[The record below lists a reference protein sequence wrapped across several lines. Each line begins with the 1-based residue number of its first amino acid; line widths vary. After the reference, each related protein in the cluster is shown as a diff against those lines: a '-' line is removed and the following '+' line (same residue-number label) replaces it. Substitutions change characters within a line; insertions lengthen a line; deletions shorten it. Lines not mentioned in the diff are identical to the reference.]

1 MAILTSPGV
10 NVSEFNLTTA
20 VPGVSTSVGGFAGH
34 FAWGPADQLTTVI
47 SEVDLVNQFG
57 KPSTSNAGDFFTAAN
72 FLSYANN
79 LTNVR
84 VVSQLKFTGT
94 IGATGVTATNFGL
107 TGATGIAVGMPVYG
121 PAMPN
126 NARITAIAG
135 STGFTLSA
143 GATGAIGSTGITFV
157 QTGANSIVNSGVTTA
172 LVKNQTAY
180 LANSPYSGVGPW
192 IAKYPGILGDAL
204 SVYTVDAGNYGG
216 ATGAIAG
223 GTSTIGSY
231 FATAP
236 STSTFATSK
245 GATGALDEVHILV
258 VDDNGAIS
266 GTAGTVLEK
275 YQFLSKFSDAISDSG
290 TTNYYA
296 NVINNQSKYIW
307 WNAAPTTADTTNTAW
322 GTATSGFVSTAKFR
336 QIATTWAADTETA
349 ASLSGGQDDYSTS
362 VINNNNGYNLFNSD
376 SVTVDLL
383 MAGREGA
390 TTVKALVGIA
400 NSRKD
405 CVVFFSPLQ
414 ADVVNNSGGDSAVST
429 ALVTYMTT
437 TVNPNS
443 SYAFM
448 DSNWKYQYDKYN
460 DVFRWIPL
468 NGDIAGLCARTDQT
482 NDPWYSPAGY
492 NRGVIK
498 NVIKLAWNP
507 AQAYRDALYSVG
519 INPVISQPGLGT
531 VLFGDKTALAR
542 PSAFDRINVRR
553 LFITLE
559 KSISAAAKF
568 SLFELNNASTRA
580 QFVGLVEPFLR
591 TVKGRNGITDFKVVC
606 DTTNN
611 TPQVID
617 ANQFVGDIYIKPARS
632 INYIQLNFVAVA
644 TGVEFNTVVG
654 QF

>member
-34 FAWGPADQLTTVI
+34 FAWGPANEITQVS
-47 SEVDLVNQFG
+47 SEVDLVNRFG
-57 KPSTSNAGDFFTAAN
+57 QPNQSNYEDFFTAAN
-72 FLSYANN
+72 FLAYANN
-79 LTNVR
+79 LSVVR
-84 VVSQLKFTGT
+84 M
-94 IGATGVTATNFGL
+94 ATA
-107 TGATGIAVGMPVYG
+107 AK
-121 PAMPN
+121 
-126 NARITAIAG
+126 NAC
-135 STGFTLSA
+135 A
-143 GATGAIGSTGITFV
+143 GATSALVQNSTEYYQGASGAILNA
-157 QTGANSIVNSGVTTA
+157 GA
-172 LVKNQTAY
+172 
-180 LANSPYSGVGPW
+180 W
-192 IAKYPGILGDAL
+192 IAKYPGTMGNAL
-204 SVYTVDAGNYGG
+204 SVYTLDSGNIGG
-216 ATGAIAG
+216 ATGPIAG
-223 GTSTIGSY
+223 ATGVTIKSVFAGATGLATSA
-231 FATAP
+231 FATAN
-236 STSTFATSK
+236 
-245 GATGALDEVHILV
+245 GATGAKDEMHVLV
-258 VDDNGAIS
+258 VDGTGAIS

-275 YQFLSKFSDAISDSG
+275 YQYLSKFSDATSDSG
-290 TTNYYA
+290 DTNYYA
-296 NVINNQSKYIW
+296 NVINQKSPYIW
-307 WNAAPTTADTTNTAW
+307 FNNVPGATGSGTVAW
-322 GTATSGFVSTAKFR
+322 GTATSAFTNTATFK
-336 QIATTWAADTETA
+336 QMAVNEGNDTLKGA
-349 ASLSGGQDDYSTS
+349 LDDYTTTVDYS
-362 VINNNNGYNLFNSD
+362 LFNTD
-376 SVTVDLL
+376 TVNVDLL
-383 MAGREGA
+383 MAGNGGQ
-390 TTVKALVGIA
+390 TVVTNLLSIV

-405 CVVFFSPLQ
+405 CVVFFSPLK
-414 ADVVNNSGGDSAVST
+414 ANVVSNSGSETS

-448 DSNWKYQYDKYN
+448 DSGWKYQYDKYN
-460 DVFRWIPL
+460 NLFRWVPL

-507 AQAYRDALYSVG
+507 NQANRDSLYSVG

-568 SLFELNNASTRA
+568 SLFELNNVSTRA
-580 QFVGLVEPFLR
+580 QFVNLVEPFLR
-591 TVKGRNGITDFKVVC
+591 TVQGRNGITDFKVVC

>member
-34 FAWGPADQLTTVI
+34 FAWGPASEITQIT
-47 SEVDLVNQFG
+47 SEVDLVNRFG
-57 KPSTSNAGDFFTAAN
+57 KPNVDNYEDFFTAAN
-72 FLSYANN
+72 FLAYANN
-79 LTNVR
+79 LSVVR
-84 VVSQLKFTGT
+84 M
-94 IGATGVTATNFGL
+94 A
-107 TGATGIAVGMPVYG
+107 
-121 PAMPN
+121 
-126 NARITAIAG
+126 NAAKNAC
-135 STGFTLSA
+135 A
-143 GATGAIGSTGITFV
+143 GATSALVPNSTVYYQGA
-157 QTGANSIVNSGVTTA
+157 SGVILNA
-172 LVKNQTAY
+172 GA
-180 LANSPYSGVGPW
+180 W
-192 IAKYPGILGDAL
+192 IAKYPGKMGNAL
-204 SVYTVDAGNYGG
+204 SVYTLDSGNIGG
-216 ATGAIAG
+216 ATGPIAG
-223 GTSTIGSY
+223 ATGVTIKSVFAGATGLATSA
-231 FATAP
+231 FAT
-236 STSTFATSK
+236 TK
-245 GATGALDEVHILV
+245 GATGAKDEMHVLV
-258 VDDNGAIS
+258 VDGTGAIS

-275 YQFLSKFSDAISDSG
+275 YQYLSKFSDALSDAG
-290 TTNYYA
+290 DTNYYV
-296 NVINNQSKYIW
+296 NVINQKSPYIW
-307 WNAAPTTADTTNTAW
+307 FNNVPGATGSGTVAW
-322 GTATSGFVSTAKFR
+322 GTATSAFTNTATFK
-336 QIATTWAADTETA
+336 QMAANEGNDTLTGA
-349 ASLSGGQDDYSTS
+349 LDDYTTTVDYS
-362 VINNNNGYNLFNSD
+362 LFNTD
-376 SVTVDLL
+376 TVNVDLL
-383 MAGREGA
+383 MAGNGGQ
-390 TTVKALVGIA
+390 TVVTSLVSLA

-405 CVVFFSPLQ
+405 CVAFFSPLK
-414 ADVVNNSGGDSAVST
+414 ASVVSNSGNETS

-448 DSNWKYQYDKYN
+448 DSGWKYQYDKYN
-460 DVFRWIPL
+460 NLFRWVPL

-482 NDPWYSPAGY
+482 NDPWFSPAGY

-507 AQAYRDALYSVG
+507 TQANRDSLYSVG
-519 INPVISQPGLGT
+519 VNPVISQPGLGT

-568 SLFELNNASTRA
+568 SLFELNNVSTRA
-580 QFVGLVEPFLR
+580 QFVNLVEPFLR
-591 TVKGRNGITDFKVVC
+591 TVQGRNGITDFKVVC

>member
-34 FAWGPADQLTTVI
+34 FAWGPAGEITQVT
-47 SEVDLVNQFG
+47 SEVDLVNRFG
-57 KPSTSNAGDFFTAAN
+57 KPNENNYEDFFTAAN
-72 FLSYANN
+72 FLAYANN
-79 LTNVR
+79 LLVVR
-84 VVSQLKFTGT
+84 
-94 IGATGVTATNFGL
+94 
-107 TGATGIAVGMPVYG
+107 
-121 PAMPN
+121 
-126 NARITAIAG
+126 
-135 STGFTLSA
+135 
-143 GATGAIGSTGITFV
+143 GATGAKNACAGATSALVPNSTVYYGSTGPILNA
-157 QTGANSIVNSGVTTA
+157 GA
-172 LVKNQTAY
+172 
-180 LANSPYSGVGPW
+180 W
-192 IAKYPGILGDAL
+192 IAKYPGTMGNAL
-204 SVYTVDAGNYGG
+204 SVYTLDSGNIGG
-216 ATGAIAG
+216 ATGPIAG
-223 GTSTIGSY
+223 ATGVTIKSVFAGATGLATSA
-231 FATAP
+231 FAT
-236 STSTFATSK
+236 TK
-245 GATGALDEVHILV
+245 GATGAKDEMHVLV
-258 VDDNGAIS
+258 VDGTGVIS
-266 GTAGTVLEK
+266 GTAGTVLER
-275 YQFLSKFSDAISDSG
+275 YQYLSKFSDAIGDSG
-290 TTNYYA
+290 DTNYYV
-296 NVINNQSKYIW
+296 NVINQKSPYIW
-307 WNAAPTTADTTNTAW
+307 FNNVPGATGSGTVAW
-322 GTATSGFVSTAKFR
+322 GTATSAFTNTATFK
-336 QIATTWAADTETA
+336 QMAANEGNDTLKGA
-349 ASLSGGQDDYSTS
+349 LDDYTTTVDYS
-362 VINNNNGYNLFNSD
+362 LFNTD
-376 SVTVDLL
+376 TVNVDLL
-383 MAGREGA
+383 MAGNGGQ
-390 TTVKALVGIA
+390 TVVTSLVSLA

-405 CVVFFSPLQ
+405 CVVFFSPLK
-414 ADVVNNSGGDSAVST
+414 ANVVSNSGSETST
-429 ALVTYMTT
+429 LVTYMTT

-448 DSNWKYQYDKYN
+448 DSGWKYQYDKYN
-460 DVFRWIPL
+460 NLFRWVPL

-507 AQAYRDALYSVG
+507 TQANRDSLYSVG

-568 SLFELNNASTRA
+568 SLFELNNVSTRA

-644 TGVEFNTVVG
+644 TGVDFKTVVG

>member
-34 FAWGPADQLTTVI
+34 FAWGPASEITQVT
-47 SEVDLVNQFG
+47 SEVDLVNRFG
-57 KPSTSNAGDFFTAAN
+57 KPNVDNYEDFFTAAN
-72 FLSYANN
+72 FLAYANN
-79 LTNVR
+79 LSVVR
-84 VVSQLKFTGT
+84 M
-94 IGATGVTATNFGL
+94 A
-107 TGATGIAVGMPVYG
+107 
-121 PAMPN
+121 
-126 NARITAIAG
+126 NAAKNAC
-135 STGFTLSA
+135 A
-143 GATGAIGSTGITFV
+143 GATSALVPNSTAYYQGA
-157 QTGANSIVNSGVTTA
+157 SGVILNA
-172 LVKNQTAY
+172 GA
-180 LANSPYSGVGPW
+180 W
-192 IAKYPGILGDAL
+192 IAKYPGKMGNAL
-204 SVYTVDAGNYGG
+204 SVYTLDSGNIGG
-216 ATGAIAG
+216 ATGPIAG
-223 GTSTIGSY
+223 ATGVTIKSVFAGATGLATSA
-231 FATAP
+231 FAT
-236 STSTFATSK
+236 TK
-245 GATGALDEVHILV
+245 GATGAKDEMHVLV
-258 VDDNGAIS
+258 VDGTGAIS

-275 YQFLSKFSDAISDSG
+275 YQYLSKFSDALSDAG
-290 TTNYYA
+290 DTNYYV
-296 NVINNQSKYIW
+296 NVINQKSPYIW
-307 WNAAPTTADTTNTAW
+307 FNNVPGATGSGTVAW
-322 GTATSGFVSTAKFR
+322 GTATSAFTNTATFK
-336 QIATTWAADTETA
+336 QMAANEGNDTLTGA
-349 ASLSGGQDDYSTS
+349 LDDYTTTVDYS
-362 VINNNNGYNLFNSD
+362 LFNTD
-376 SVTVDLL
+376 TVNVDLL
-383 MAGREGA
+383 MAGNGGQ
-390 TTVKALVGIA
+390 TVVTSLVSLA

-405 CVVFFSPLQ
+405 CVAFFSPLK
-414 ADVVNNSGGDSAVST
+414 ASVVSNSGNETS

-448 DSNWKYQYDKYN
+448 DSGWKYQYDKYN
-460 DVFRWIPL
+460 NLFRWVPL

-507 AQAYRDALYSVG
+507 TQANRDSLYSVG
-519 INPVISQPGLGT
+519 VNPVISQPGLGT

-568 SLFELNNASTRA
+568 SLFELNNVSTRA
-580 QFVGLVEPFLR
+580 QFVNLVEPFLR
-591 TVKGRNGITDFKVVC
+591 TVQGRNGITDFKVVC

>member
-34 FAWGPADQLTTVI
+34 FAWGPAGEITQVT
-47 SEVDLVNQFG
+47 SEVDLVNRFG
-57 KPSTSNAGDFFTAAN
+57 KPNVDNYEDFFTAAN
-72 FLSYANN
+72 FLAYGNN
-79 LTNVR
+79 LLVVR
-84 VVSQLKFTGT
+84 
-94 IGATGVTATNFGL
+94 
-107 TGATGIAVGMPVYG
+107 
-121 PAMPN
+121 
-126 NARITAIAG
+126 
-135 STGFTLSA
+135 
-143 GATGAIGSTGITFV
+143 GATGAKNACAGATSVLVPNSTAYY
-157 QTGANSIVNSGVTTA
+157 QGASGVITNA
-172 LVKNQTAY
+172 GA
-180 LANSPYSGVGPW
+180 W
-192 IAKYPGILGDAL
+192 IAKYPGKMGNAL
-204 SVYTVDAGNYGG
+204 SVYTLDSGNIGG
-216 ATGAIAG
+216 ATGPIAG
-223 GTSTIGSY
+223 ATGVTIKSVFAGATGLATSA
-231 FATAP
+231 FAT
-236 STSTFATSK
+236 TK
-245 GATGALDEVHILV
+245 GATGAKDEMHVLV
-258 VDDNGAIS
+258 VDGTGAIS

-275 YQFLSKFSDAISDSG
+275 YQYLSKFSDAISDSG
-290 TTNYYA
+290 DTNYYV
-296 NVINNQSKYIW
+296 NVINQKSPYIW
-307 WNAAPTTADTTNTAW
+307 FNNVPGATGSGVAW
-322 GTATSGFVSTAKFR
+322 GTATSAFTNTATFK
-336 QIATTWAADTETA
+336 QMA
-349 ASLSGGQDDYSTS
+349 ASDGNDTLTGALDDYTTTVDYS
-362 VINNNNGYNLFNSD
+362 LFTDTVN
-376 SVTVDLL
+376 VDLL
-383 MAGREGA
+383 MAGNGGQ
-390 TTVKALVGIA
+390 TVVTSLVSLA

-405 CVVFFSPLQ
+405 CVVFFSPLK
-414 ADVVNNSGGDSAVST
+414 ANVVSNSGSETS

-448 DSNWKYQYDKYN
+448 DSGWKYQYDKYN
-460 DVFRWIPL
+460 NLFRWVPL

-507 AQAYRDALYSVG
+507 TQANRDSLYSVG

-568 SLFELNNASTRA
+568 SLFELNNVSTRA
-580 QFVGLVEPFLR
+580 QFVNLVEPFLR
-591 TVKGRNGITDFKVVC
+591 TVQGRNGITDFKVVC

>member
-34 FAWGPADQLTTVI
+34 FAWGPAGEITQIT
-47 SEVDLVNQFG
+47 SEVELVNRFG
-57 KPSTSNAGDFFTAAN
+57 KPNESNYEDFFTAAN
-72 FLSYANN
+72 FLAYGNN
-79 LTNVR
+79 LSVVR
-84 VVSQLKFTGT
+84 
-94 IGATGVTATNFGL
+94 
-107 TGATGIAVGMPVYG
+107 
-121 PAMPN
+121 
-126 NARITAIAG
+126 
-135 STGFTLSA
+135 
-143 GATGAIGSTGITFV
+143 GATGAKNACAGASSALVQNSTAYYQGAS
-157 QTGANSIVNSGVTTA
+157 GANSLLNSGA
-172 LVKNQTAY
+172 
-180 LANSPYSGVGPW
+180 W
-192 IAKYPGILGDAL
+192 IAKYPGTMGNAL
-204 SVYTVDAGNYGG
+204 SVYTLDSGNIGG
-216 ATGAIAG
+216 ATGPIAG
-223 GTSTIGSY
+223 ATAFIKSVFAGATGLATSA
-231 FATAP
+231 FAT
-236 STSTFATSK
+236 TK
-245 GATGALDEVHILV
+245 GATGAKDEMHVLV
-258 VDDNGAIS
+258 VDGTGAIS

-275 YQFLSKFSDAISDSG
+275 YQYLSKFSDAISDSG
-290 TTNYYA
+290 DTNYYV
-296 NVINNQSKYIW
+296 NVINQKSPYIW
-307 WNAAPTTADTTNTAW
+307 FNNAPGATGSGTVDW
-322 GTATSGFVSTAKFR
+322 GTATSAFTNTATFK
-336 QIATTWAADTETA
+336 QMGVNEGKDTLKNA
-349 ASLSGGQDDYSTS
+349 LDDYISP
-362 VINNNNGYNLFNSD
+362 VVVEYGLFNTD
-376 SVTVDLL
+376 TVNVDLL
-383 MAGREGA
+383 MAGNGGQ
-390 TTVKALVGIA
+390 TVVTSLVSLA

-405 CVVFFSPLQ
+405 CVVFFSPLK
-414 ADVVNNSGGDSAVST
+414 ANVVNNSGSETT

-448 DSNWKYQYDKYN
+448 DSGWKYQYDKYN
-460 DVFRWIPL
+460 NLFRWVPL

-507 AQAYRDALYSVG
+507 TQANRDSLYSVG

>member
-1 MAILTSPGV
+1 MAILTSPGI

-34 FAWGPADQLTTVI
+34 FAWGPASEITQIT
-47 SEVDLVNQFG
+47 SEVDLVNRFG
-57 KPSTSNAGDFFTAAN
+57 KPNVDNYEDFFTAAN
-72 FLSYANN
+72 FLAYANN
-79 LTNVR
+79 LSVVR
-84 VVSQLKFTGT
+84 M
-94 IGATGVTATNFGL
+94 A
-107 TGATGIAVGMPVYG
+107 
-121 PAMPN
+121 
-126 NARITAIAG
+126 NAAKNAC
-135 STGFTLSA
+135 A
-143 GATGAIGSTGITFV
+143 GATSALVPNSTVYYQGA
-157 QTGANSIVNSGVTTA
+157 SGVILNA
-172 LVKNQTAY
+172 GA
-180 LANSPYSGVGPW
+180 W
-192 IAKYPGILGDAL
+192 IAKYPGKMGNAL
-204 SVYTVDAGNYGG
+204 SVYTLDSGNIGG
-216 ATGAIAG
+216 ATGPIAG
-223 GTSTIGSY
+223 ATGVTIKSVFAGATGLATSA
-231 FATAP
+231 FAT
-236 STSTFATSK
+236 TK
-245 GATGALDEVHILV
+245 GATGAKDEMHVLV
-258 VDDNGAIS
+258 VDGTGVIS

-275 YQFLSKFSDAISDSG
+275 YQYLSKFSDATSDSG
-290 TTNYYA
+290 DTNYYV
-296 NVINNQSKYIW
+296 NVINQKSPYIW
-307 WNAAPTTADTTNTAW
+307 FNNVPGATGSGTVAW
-322 GTATSGFVSTAKFR
+322 GTATTAFTNT
-336 QIATTWAADTETA
+336 ATFKQMAVNEGNDTLKGA
-349 ASLSGGQDDYSTS
+349 LDDYTTTVDYS
-362 VINNNNGYNLFNSD
+362 LFNTD
-376 SVTVDLL
+376 TVNVDLL
-383 MAGREGA
+383 MAGNGGQ
-390 TTVKALVGIA
+390 TVVTSLLSIV

-405 CVVFFSPLQ
+405 CVVFFSPLK
-414 ADVVNNSGGDSAVST
+414 ANVVSNSGSETS

-448 DSNWKYQYDKYN
+448 DSGWKYQYDKYN
-460 DVFRWIPL
+460 NLFRWVPL

-507 AQAYRDALYSVG
+507 TQANRDSLYSVG
-519 INPVISQPGLGT
+519 VNPVISQPGLGT

-568 SLFELNNASTRA
+568 SLFELNNVSTRA
-580 QFVGLVEPFLR
+580 QFVNLVEPFLR
-591 TVKGRNGITDFKVVC
+591 TVQGRNGITDFKVVC

>member
-34 FAWGPADQLTTVI
+34 FAWGPADQLTTVT
-47 SEVDLVNQFG
+47 SEVDLVNKFG
-57 KPSTSNAGDFFTAAN
+57 KPNVNNYQDFFTAAN

-79 LTNVR
+79 LSNAR
-84 VVSQLKFTGT
+84 VANQLKFTGT
-94 IGATGVTATNFGL
+94 IGATGAGATSFGL

-121 PAMPN
+121 SAMPN
-126 NARITAIAG
+126 NARITAVAG

-143 GATGAIGSTGITFV
+143 GATGAIGSTSLTFV
-157 QTGANSIVNSGVTTA
+157 QTGANSILNSGSTTVI
-172 LVKNQTAY
+172 VKNQAAF
-180 LANSPYSGVGPW
+180 LANSPYSGAGPW
-192 IAKYPGILGDAL
+192 IAKYPGFLGDAL
-204 SVYTVDAGNYGG
+204 TVYTIDAGNYAG
-216 ATGAIAG
+216 ATGLVAG
-223 GTSTIGSY
+223 GSTTVKSN

-236 STSTFATSK
+236 STSTFAINK

-258 VDDNGAIS
+258 VDDSGVIS

-275 YQFLSKFSDAISDSG
+275 YQFLSKFSDAITDSG
-290 TTNYYA
+290 VSNYYA

-307 WNAAPTTADTTNTAW
+307 SNAAPTVTGSGTVAW
-322 GTATSGFVSTAKFR
+322 GVSLASFVSGTVFKGANSTWGTDSE
-336 QIATTWAADTETA
+336 TT
-349 ASLSGGQDDYSTS
+349 ASLSGGQDDYTS
-362 VINNNNGYNLFNSD
+362 SVVSANSGYNLFATD
-376 SVTVDLL
+376 TVTVDLV
-383 MAGREGA
+383 MAGNAGPSVVNSIA
-390 TTVKALVGIA
+390 GITTT
-400 NSRKD
+400 RKD
-405 CVVFFSPLQ
+405 NVLFFSPQ
-414 ADVVNNSGGDSAVST
+414 YSDVVNNAGSEKTSVIST
-429 ALVTYMTT
+429 FNTANLNT
-437 TVNPNS
+437 

-448 DSNWKYQYDKYN
+448 DCNWKYQYDKYN
-460 DVFRWIPL
+460 DLFRWVPL

-482 NDPWYSPAGY
+482 NDPWISPAGY

-498 NVIKLAWNP
+498 NVVKLAWNP
-507 AQAYRDALYSVG
+507 TQADRDALYPVG

-617 ANQFVGDIYIKPARS
+617 SNQFVGDIYIKPARS

>member
-34 FAWGPADQLTTVI
+34 FAWGPASEITQIT
-47 SEVDLVNQFG
+47 SEVDLVNRFG
-57 KPSTSNAGDFFTAAN
+57 KPNVDNYEDFFTAAN
-72 FLSYANN
+72 FLAYANN
-79 LTNVR
+79 LSVVR
-84 VVSQLKFTGT
+84 M
-94 IGATGVTATNFGL
+94 A
-107 TGATGIAVGMPVYG
+107 
-121 PAMPN
+121 
-126 NARITAIAG
+126 NAAKNAC
-135 STGFTLSA
+135 A
-143 GATGAIGSTGITFV
+143 GATSALVPNSTVYYQGA
-157 QTGANSIVNSGVTTA
+157 SGVILNA
-172 LVKNQTAY
+172 GA
-180 LANSPYSGVGPW
+180 W
-192 IAKYPGILGDAL
+192 IAKYPGKMGNAL
-204 SVYTVDAGNYGG
+204 SVYTLDSGNIGG
-216 ATGAIAG
+216 ATGPIAG
-223 GTSTIGSY
+223 ATGVTIKSVFAGATGLATSA
-231 FATAP
+231 FAT
-236 STSTFATSK
+236 TK
-245 GATGALDEVHILV
+245 GATGAKDEMHVLV
-258 VDDNGAIS
+258 VDGTGAIS

-275 YQFLSKFSDAISDSG
+275 YQYLSKFSDALSDAG
-290 TTNYYA
+290 DTNYYV
-296 NVINNQSKYIW
+296 NVINQKSPYIW
-307 WNAAPTTADTTNTAW
+307 FNNVPGATGSGTVAW
-322 GTATSGFVSTAKFR
+322 GTATSAFTNTATFK
-336 QIATTWAADTETA
+336 QMAANEGNDTLRGA
-349 ASLSGGQDDYSTS
+349 LDDYTTTVDYS
-362 VINNNNGYNLFNSD
+362 LFNTD
-376 SVTVDLL
+376 TVNVDLL
-383 MAGREGA
+383 MAGNGGQ
-390 TTVKALVGIA
+390 TVVTSLVSLA

-405 CVVFFSPLQ
+405 CVVFFSPLK
-414 ADVVNNSGGDSAVST
+414 ANVVNNSGSETT

-448 DSNWKYQYDKYN
+448 DSGWKYQYDKYN
-460 DVFRWIPL
+460 NLFRWVPL

-482 NDPWYSPAGY
+482 NDPWFSPAGY

-507 AQAYRDALYSVG
+507 TQANRDSLYSVG
-519 INPVISQPGLGT
+519 VNPVISQPGLGT

-568 SLFELNNASTRA
+568 SLFELNNVSTRA
-580 QFVGLVEPFLR
+580 QFVNLVEPFLR
-591 TVKGRNGITDFKVVC
+591 TVQGRNGITDFKVVC

>member
-34 FAWGPADQLTTVI
+34 FAWGPAGEITQVT
-47 SEVDLVNQFG
+47 SEVDLVNRFG
-57 KPSTSNAGDFFTAAN
+57 KPNENNYEDFFTAAN
-72 FLSYANN
+72 FLAYGNN
-79 LTNVR
+79 LLVVR
-84 VVSQLKFTGT
+84 
-94 IGATGVTATNFGL
+94 
-107 TGATGIAVGMPVYG
+107 
-121 PAMPN
+121 
-126 NARITAIAG
+126 
-135 STGFTLSA
+135 
-143 GATGAIGSTGITFV
+143 GATGAKNATGGFGGATSVLVQNSTAYYGSTGPILN
-157 QTGANSIVNSGVTTA
+157 AA
-172 LVKNQTAY
+172 
-180 LANSPYSGVGPW
+180 W
-192 IAKYPGILGDAL
+192 IAKYPGTMGNAL
-204 SVYTVDAGNYGG
+204 SVYTLDSGNIGG
-216 ATGAIAG
+216 ATGLIAG
-223 GTSTIGSY
+223 ATGVTIKSVFAGATGLATSA
-231 FATAP
+231 FAT
-236 STSTFATSK
+236 TK
-245 GATGALDEVHILV
+245 GATGAKDEMHVLV
-258 VDDNGAIS
+258 VDGTGAIS
-266 GTAGTVLEK
+266 GTAGTVLER
-275 YQFLSKFSDAISDSG
+275 YQYLSKFSDALSDSG
-290 TTNYYA
+290 DTNYYE
-296 NVINNQSKYIW
+296 NVINQKSPYIW
-307 WNAAPTTADTTNTAW
+307 FNKMPGATGSGTVNW
-322 GTATSGFVSTAKFR
+322 GTATSAFTN
-336 QIATTWAADTETA
+336 TTTFKQMAANEGNDT
-349 ASLSGGQDDYSTS
+349 LKGGLDDYISP
-362 VINNNNGYNLFNSD
+362 VLVEYGLFTDN
-376 SVTVDLL
+376 VNVDLL
-383 MAGREGA
+383 MAGNGGQ
-390 TTVKALVGIA
+390 TVVTSLVSLA

-405 CVVFFSPLQ
+405 CVAFFSPLK
-414 ADVVNNSGGDSAVST
+414 ANVVSNSGSETS

-448 DSNWKYQYDKYN
+448 DSGWKYQYDKYN
-460 DVFRWIPL
+460 NLFRWVPL

-507 AQAYRDALYSVG
+507 TQANRDSLYSVG

-568 SLFELNNASTRA
+568 SLFELNNVSTRA
-580 QFVGLVEPFLR
+580 QFVNLVEPFLR
-591 TVKGRNGITDFKVVC
+591 TVQGRNGITDFKVVC

>member
-1 MAILTSPGV
+1 MAILTSPGI
-10 NVSEFNLTTA
+10 NVSEFNLTTT

-34 FAWGPADQLTTVI
+34 YAWGPADQLTTAI

-57 KPSTSNAGDFFTAAN
+57 KPNVNNYTDFFTASN
-72 FLSYANN
+72 FLGYSNN

-84 VVSQLKFTGT
+84 VANSLKFISN
-94 IGATGVTATNFGL
+94 IGATGSGATNFSL
-107 TGATGIAVGMPVYG
+107 TGATGVVVGMPVFG
-121 PAMPN
+121 AGMPN
-126 NARITAIAG
+126 NARVIAITG

-143 GATGAIGSTGITFV
+143 GATGALGATGLNFV
-157 QTGANSIVNSGVTTA
+157 VTGANSIVNSGSVTS

-192 IAKYPGILGDAL
+192 IAKYPGIQGDAL
-204 SVYTVDAGNYGG
+204 TVYTVDAGNYAG
-216 ATGAIAG
+216 ATGLIAG
-223 GTSTIGSY
+223 GASTIKSY
-231 FATAP
+231 FATTP
-236 STSTFATSK
+236 STSTFATTK

-275 YQFLSKFSDAISDSG
+275 YQFLSKFSDALNDSG
-290 TTNYYA
+290 NSNYYA
-296 NVINNQSKYIW
+296 NVINTQSKYIW

-322 GTATSGFVSTAKFR
+322 GTAISGFVSTAKFR
-336 QIATTWAADTETA
+336 QIASTWAADTETS
-349 ASLSGGQDDYSTS
+349 ASLSGGQDDYTSS
-362 VINNNNGYNLFNSD
+362 VISANAGYNLFASD
-376 SVTVDLL
+376 TVTVDLV
-383 MAGREGA
+383 MAGNA
-390 TTVKALVGIA
+390 TPSVVNSIA
-400 NSRKD
+400 AITTARKD
-405 CVVFFSPLQ
+405 NVLFFSPQ
-414 ADVVNNSGGDSAVST
+414 YSDVVNNSGNETTAVIATFNSA
-429 ALVTYMTT
+429 AL
-437 TVNPNS
+437 NS

-448 DSNWKYQYDKYN
+448 DCNWKYQYDKYN
-460 DVFRWIPL
+460 DLFRWVPL

-498 NVIKLAWNP
+498 NIVKLAWNP
-507 AQAYRDALYSVG
+507 SQANRDALYPVG

-553 LFITLE
+553 LFIVLE
-559 KSISAAAKF
+559 KSIAAAAKF
-568 SLFELNNASTRA
+568 SLFELNNTSTRA

-617 ANQFVGDIYIKPARS
+617 SNQFVGDIYIKPARS

-644 TGVEFNTVVG
+644 TGVEFNTIVG

>member
-34 FAWGPADQLTTVI
+34 FAWGPAGEITQVT
-47 SEVDLVNQFG
+47 SEVDLVNRFG
-57 KPSTSNAGDFFTAAN
+57 KPNESNYEDFFTAAN
-72 FLSYANN
+72 FLAYGNN
-79 LTNVR
+79 LLVVR
-84 VVSQLKFTGT
+84 
-94 IGATGVTATNFGL
+94 
-107 TGATGIAVGMPVYG
+107 
-121 PAMPN
+121 
-126 NARITAIAG
+126 
-135 STGFTLSA
+135 
-143 GATGAIGSTGITFV
+143 GATGAKNACAGATSALV
-157 QTGANSIVNSGVTTA
+157 ANSTVYYQGASGA
-172 LVKNQTAY
+172 ISNAG
-180 LANSPYSGVGPW
+180 AW
-192 IAKYPGILGDAL
+192 IAKYPGTMGNAL
-204 SVYTVDAGNYGG
+204 SVYTLDSGNIGG
-216 ATGAIAG
+216 ATGPIAG
-223 GTSTIGSY
+223 ATGVTIKSVFAGATGLATSA
-231 FATAP
+231 FAT
-236 STSTFATSK
+236 TK
-245 GATGALDEVHILV
+245 GATGAKDEMHVLV
-258 VDDNGAIS
+258 VDGTGVIS
-266 GTAGTVLEK
+266 GTAGTVLER
-275 YQFLSKFSDAISDSG
+275 YQYLSKFSDAIGDSG
-290 TTNYYA
+290 DTNYYV
-296 NVINNQSKYIW
+296 NVINQKSPYIW
-307 WNAAPTTADTTNTAW
+307 FNNVPGATGSGTVAW
-322 GTATSGFVSTAKFR
+322 GTATSAFTNTATFK
-336 QIATTWAADTETA
+336 QMAANEGNDTLKGA
-349 ASLSGGQDDYSTS
+349 LDDYISP
-362 VINNNNGYNLFNSD
+362 VLVEYGLFTDTVN
-376 SVTVDLL
+376 VDLL
-383 MAGREGA
+383 MAGNGGQ
-390 TTVKALVGIA
+390 TVVTSLVSLA

-405 CVVFFSPLQ
+405 CVVFFSPSK
-414 ADVVNNSGGDSAVST
+414 ASVVNNSGSETS

-448 DSNWKYQYDKYN
+448 DSGWKYQYDKYN
-460 DVFRWIPL
+460 NLFRWVPL

-482 NDPWYSPAGY
+482 NDPWISPAGY

-507 AQAYRDALYSVG
+507 TQANRDSLYSVG

-644 TGVEFNTVVG
+644 TGVDFNTVVG